1 MAGAGTYSFH
11 NDAVQT
17 VNSSNILSWALL
29 LLIVLQIIKHETLP
43 CVGVG
48 SVPGGIE
55 ADSHGTTC

>member
-11 NDAVQT
+11 NDAVRT
-17 VNSSNILSWALL
+17 VNSSNIISWALL
-29 LLIVLQIIKHETLP
+29 LLILIKETLP

-55 ADSHGTTC
+55 AESHGTTC